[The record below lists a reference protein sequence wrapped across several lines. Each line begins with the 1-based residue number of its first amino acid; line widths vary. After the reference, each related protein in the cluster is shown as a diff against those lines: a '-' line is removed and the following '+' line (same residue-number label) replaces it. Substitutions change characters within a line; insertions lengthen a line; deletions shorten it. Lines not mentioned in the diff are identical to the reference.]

1 MGCFQLD
8 VNYSEKIV
16 KNRNF
21 ETLIILYMYI
31 PPRTT
36 KNFLK
41 NVGYAWEY
49 PGTTVGPPLQA
60 AQMAP
65 YCFLGSLHDKLDT
78 VSLEL
83 GDGKRGIEQIK

>member
-1 MGCFQLD
+1 
-8 VNYSEKIV
+8 
-16 KNRNF
+16 
-21 ETLIILYMYI
+21 MYI
-31 PPRTT
+31 HLQTT
-36 KNFLK
+36 IFSQ
-41 NVGYAWEY
+41 NVGYDWEY
-49 PGTTVGPPLQA
+49 LGTTVGPPLQA